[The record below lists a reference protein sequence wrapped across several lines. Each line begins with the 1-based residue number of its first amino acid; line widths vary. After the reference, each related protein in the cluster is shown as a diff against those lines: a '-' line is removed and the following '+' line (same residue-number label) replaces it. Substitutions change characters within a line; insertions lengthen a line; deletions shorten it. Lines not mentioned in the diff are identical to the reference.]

1 MAVVPFLQNKEVS
14 CKEKRGFFEGS
25 EIRCCCC
32 RELFA
37 PSKWE
42 DHCGGKWH
50 RPWQKIILVE
60 SGRNIQFHREEYE
73 ASVSTSASSKRK
85 SAVIPISLKERKQRR
100 LPSAPVD
107 LSNLKEQQVL
117 IETAQSP
124 LADFSLMKKIVCKE
138 SFLMLNTEER
148 QRLMEFLPEVDQ
160 VNDDTVIN
168 LFNHSGFE
176 ESLFHYTLMLAQGD
190 FDPACTQRIENERT
204 RFFALQDDWKRSH
217 YEEYWGQTLHLS
229 IPSTVPGIS
238 KM

>member
-1 MAVVPFLQNKEVS
+1 
-14 CKEKRGFFEGS
+14 
-25 EIRCCCC
+25 
-32 RELFA
+32 
-37 PSKWE
+37 
-42 DHCGGKWH
+42 
-50 RPWQKIILVE
+50 
-60 SGRNIQFHREEYE
+60 
-73 ASVSTSASSKRK
+73 
-85 SAVIPISLKERKQRR
+85 
-100 LPSAPVD
+100 
-107 LSNLKEQQVL
+107 
-117 IETAQSP
+117 
-124 LADFSLMKKIVCKE
+124 
-138 SFLMLNTEER
+138 MLNTEER